1 VKLEWTHGAT
11 VREYR
16 QSKREEPITK
26 DSFGEF
32 VSQVHKIVAS
42 VPRGR
47 VVTYGDIAR
56 ATGSARR
63 ARMVGWV
70 LNRLPEDNG
79 LPCHRV
85 VNKDGYLSG
94 GWQWGHPEIMKA
106 LLVAEKVPFR
116 EQYVVD
122 LEACRWLPWE
132 DKMLSA
138 ADEMDDLDLIASR
151 NKG

>member
-1 VKLEWTHGAT
+1 MRG
-11 VREYR
+11 
-16 QSKREEPITK
+16 SSPGDREEPITK
-26 DSFGEF
+26 DSFGTF
-32 VSQVHKIVAS
+32 VSEVHRIVAR
-42 VPRGR
+42 VPYGR

-94 GWQWGHPEIMKA
+94 GWQWGHPEIMKS
-106 LLVAEKVPFR
+106 LLLEENVPFR
-116 EQYVVD
+116 DEYVVD
-122 LEACRWLPWE
+122 LAACQWFPWDDE
-132 DKMLSA
+132 QLAATDKM
-138 ADEMDDLDLIASR
+138 DDFDLVAGCE
-151 NKG
+151 NG